1 MTHSIGPKT
10 TSVNAEGEPDGFTP
24 PLAYYGE
31 VEPSGMTRLVI
42 SSPHEATHALHA
54 KLIQALKPP
63 LGFLYRQMVH
73 RQDPAP
79 EGSPPLDYVALEL
92 SLDRVLEA
100 LEHAKDLVY
109 HDARCEVWIRG
120 GLQEQ
125 LVLDEDGVLYMYP
138 DDPAFRDVLEAE
150 GIPDTRVRTLA
161 DVDYPKRWFHGQN
174 DPLETALMEQLGLVE
189 VAHR

>member
-1 MTHSIGPKT
+1 MSDPQGPKT

-31 VEPSGMTRLVI
+31 VDPSGMTRLVV
-42 SSPHEATHALHA
+42 SSPHEVTPDLHG
-54 KLIQALKPP
+54 KLIRALKPP
-63 LGFLYRQMVH
+63 LGFLYRQKVH

-79 EGSPPLDYVALEL
+79 EGSPPRDYVALEL
-92 SLDRVLEA
+92 SQERVLNA
-100 LEHAKDLVY
+100 LEQARNLVY

-125 LVLDEDGVLYMYP
+125 LVLDEDGVLYVYP

-150 GIPDTRVRTLA
+150 GLPDAQIRTLA
-161 DVDYPKRWFHGQN
+161 DVDYPMRWFHGEN
-174 DPLETALMEQLGLVE
+174 DAVEVTLIEQLGLTE